1 MGNEQQETKYPE
13 AYLNYQKRQERL
25 DRFYGLTELSVLF
38 TAFSLSEISL
48 NELKKI
54 KIPRPDLKES
64 SMIPR
69 AVRPKGVRLVRG
81 WVTYEEYS
89 KESGLEIHQV
99 EEAARNGKLGPSTV
113 IPETGE
119 NALFWPPEE
128 HSKTLSELPPP
139 TKKKRYTVTMEA
151 EAHISLK
158 GEWEGE
164 KTKETFLKLASSHG
178 DPEESS
184 NNALALLRQ
193 VCFIQE
199 WTSFEVYIRDV
210 VASLLRKHPE
220 KIAASGRGKKILM
233 STDEVIELSQGFTS
247 IEELRERM
255 VQREIER
262 RQAEGQ
268 SVHGLINF
276 LKDEFRFK
284 RDPYC
289 EPYILR
295 GKRMTTHYNDIT
307 EIKDVRNALLHDGG
321 LVPKSFLETRPRVPH
336 DSGEI
341 LINEDYYL
349 TSVLVLRSIA
359 LGIAESLSMNQYV
372 AD

>member
-1 MGNEQQETKYPE
+1 MKNQQNKTEYPD
-13 AYLNYQKRQERL
+13 AYLKYQERQERL
-25 DRFYGLTELSVLF
+25 DLFYNLAELSVLF
-38 TAFSLSEISL
+38 TAFSLSEMSL
-48 NELKKI
+48 DGLKKI
-54 KIPRPDLKES
+54 KIPRPDLKKL

-69 AVRPKGVRLVRG
+69 AARPKEVRLRRG
-81 WVTYEEYS
+81 WITYEEYS

-99 EEAARNGKLGPSTV
+99 EESARDGKLGPVTT
-113 IPETGE
+113 IPETNE
-119 NALFWPPEE
+119 DALFWPPEE
-128 HSKTLSELPPP
+128 HSKALSELPPP
-139 TKKKRYTVTMEA
+139 TKKKTYVVTMETDA
-151 EAHISLK
+151 LISLN

-164 KTKETFLKLASSHG
+164 ETKETFLKLASSHG

-184 NNALALLRQ
+184 GNALALLRQ

-199 WTSFEVYIRDV
+199 WTSFEVYIREV
-210 VASLLRKHPE
+210 VAYLLRKHPE

-233 STDEVIELSQGFTS
+233 STDEVVELSQRFTS

-276 LKDEFRFK
+276 LKDEFRFE

-289 EPYILR
+289 EPYLFR
-295 GKRMTTHYNDIT
+295 GKRLTTHYNDIT
-307 EIKDVRNALLHDGG
+307 EIKDVRNALIHDGG
-321 LVPKSFLETRPRVPH
+321 LVPISFFEGRPRIPH
-336 DSGEI
+336 DSGKI
-341 LINEDYYL
+341 LISDDYYL
-349 TSVLVLRSIA
+349 TVVLILRSIS
-359 LGIAESLSMNQYV
+359 LGIAESISRDQYV